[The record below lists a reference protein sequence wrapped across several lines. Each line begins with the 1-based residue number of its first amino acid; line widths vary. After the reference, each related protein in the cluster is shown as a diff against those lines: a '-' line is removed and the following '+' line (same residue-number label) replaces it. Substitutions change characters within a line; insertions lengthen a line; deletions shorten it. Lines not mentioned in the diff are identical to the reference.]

1 MKFSFNTVVVVLGAL
16 VGMAVLAA
24 GLFVVFFPKDLA
36 AREAERRIEE
46 ATGRELTLGDE
57 ISVSFWPAL
66 GFSVNQA
73 SLSNPEGFSA
83 EAPFIAA
90 DRIVFAVKVMP
101 LLRGAVE
108 VKELIFEGAE
118 VRMLARQDGAANWT
132 FPTRDTEED
141 QFTLEDLRLDDVRL
155 IDGMI
160 SFQGAEGGAPLVLE
174 DVDASLTLRSLDAPA
189 TLDAAFD
196 YRGER
201 LDVDGTVGLP
211 RAVLEKG
218 ETPMLAHL
226 RSRPLNANF
235 DGAFNAATGA
245 LAGQVDAYGNS
256 VRQLLAWVG
265 SPIGEGGGFGNY
277 RLTAQMARLG
287 ETTALTDA
295 VMQLDNIDAR
305 GALTL
310 INQANGRLRI
320 DGELSAASVDLNT
333 YLPRPTQGGAQG
345 GVRVDNSWSTAPL
358 DLSGLRALD
367 ANLNLSLG
375 ALKFQR
381 MDFSNVA
388 LALRVANGAAD
399 ARLTRISFYDGGGTA
414 RLIADGSGRVPR
426 IAVELSAQNVQAE
439 TLLRDAI
446 GFDRIVGRGRLT
458 ASLIGSGASQAALM
472 HSLRGNAS
480 FNFNDGQ
487 VKGVNLAQV
496 ARTVQSAL
504 TGQAVGASSATDF
517 AELGAN
523 FTVADG
529 VMATDSLRML
539 NPFVRLEGRGLVN
552 IGAQTIDMRLA
563 PRAVNSAQGQG
574 GDAAIAGLGI
584 PFRVTGPWANVSFRP
599 ALEDVAQAQLRNVL
613 AQQQPGSPL
622 AALGEALF
630 GPQANAPPPEPPA
643 QQPAQGEAQ
652 QQPAQQ
658 QPADG
663 QAQQP
668 AAPQQ
673 PLSREERARL
683 ALQEALRRAME
694 GNRQQEQQAEAQ
706 PAPTPEPAPAP
717 SP

>member
-1 MKFSFNTVVVVLGAL
+1 MKLSLKTVGVALGAL
-16 VGMAVLAA
+16 VGVIVIGA
-24 GLFVVFFPKDLA
+24 GLFVAFFPKELA
-36 AREAERRIEE
+36 AQEAERRIEE
-46 ATGRELTLGDE
+46 ATGRELTLGDD
-57 ISVSFWPAL
+57 ISLSFWPAL

-83 EAPFIAA
+83 EEPFIAA
-90 DRIVFAVKVMP
+90 DRIVFAVEVMP

-118 VRMLARQDGAANWT
+118 VRMQAKEDGAANWT
-132 FPTRDTEED
+132 FPTQDTEED
-141 QFTLEDLRLDDVRL
+141 QFTLEDLRLDDVRM
-155 IDGMI
+155 IDGLI
-160 SFQGAEGGAPLVLE
+160 SFQGAEGEPPLVLE
-174 DVDASLTLRSLDAPA
+174 DVDASLALQSLDAPA

-201 LDVDGTVGLP
+201 LDIDGTVGLP

-218 ETPMLAHL
+218 ETPMTAHL
-226 RSRPLNANF
+226 RSGPLNANF
-235 DGAFNAATGA
+235 DGAFNAETGA
-245 LAGQVDAYGNS
+245 LAGRVDAYGDS
-256 VRQLLAWVG
+256 VRRLLAWVG

-277 RLTAQMARLG
+277 RLTAQMARVG

-295 VMQLDNIDAR
+295 IMRLDNIDAR

-320 DGELSAASVDLNT
+320 DGELNAANVDLNT
-333 YLPRPTQGGAQG
+333 YLQRSAQGSGEG
-345 GVRVDNSWSTAPL
+345 GVRVNNAWSTAPL

-388 LALRVANGAAD
+388 LALRIANGAAD

-426 IAVELSAQNVQAE
+426 IAVELAAQNVQAE

-446 GFDRIVGRGRLT
+446 GLDRIVGRGRLT
-458 ASLIGSGASQAALM
+458 ASLIGTGGSQAALM
-472 HSLRGNAS
+472 RSLGGNAS
-480 FNFNDGQ
+480 FMFTDGQ
-487 VKGVNLAQV
+487 WKGVNLAQM
-496 ARTVQSAL
+496 ARGVQSAL
-504 TGQAVGASSATDF
+504 SGQALGAGSATDF
-517 AELGAN
+517 AELGAD

-539 NPFVRLEGRGLVN
+539 NPFVRLDGRGLVN

-563 PRAVNSAQGQG
+563 PRAVNTAQGQG
-574 GDAAIAGLGI
+574 GNAAIAGLGI

-613 AQQQPGSPL
+613 SQQQPGSPL
-622 AALGEALF
+622 AALSEALF
-630 GPQANAPPPEPPA
+630 GPQANAPPPPPPEQA
-643 QQPAQGEAQ
+643 PAEQPAQADA

-658 QPADG
+658 QAEG
-663 QAQQP
+663 QTQQP
-668 AAPQQ
+668 PAQ
-673 PLSREERARL
+673 PLSSEERARL

-694 GNRQQEQQAEAQ
+694 GNREQEKQAEA
-706 PAPTPEPAPAP
+706 PPAPAP
-717 SP
+717 AP